1 MRIRDVE
8 VEGQIIPLRDDVKY
22 KRFKSYDQFQEEF
35 LNLNP
40 GYKELDD
47 HSVCEDKEYRV
58 YKIMLQPRKVPAG
71 HYVRETWTCF
81 VFEKQDIENIEHE
94 YNMNVEEHFTMFYD
108 QPQYDD

>member
-1 MRIRDVE
+1 ME
-8 VEGQIIPLRDDVKY
+8 
-22 KRFKSYDQFQEEF
+22 FQEEF

-47 HSVCEDKEYRV
+47 ENGFSHSVCEDKEYRV

-81 VFEKQDIENIEHE
+81 VYEKEDIESIEHE
-94 YNMNVEEHFTMFYD
+94 SKMIAEEEHRLFYRQD
-108 QPQYDD
+108 EYRQDEYYS